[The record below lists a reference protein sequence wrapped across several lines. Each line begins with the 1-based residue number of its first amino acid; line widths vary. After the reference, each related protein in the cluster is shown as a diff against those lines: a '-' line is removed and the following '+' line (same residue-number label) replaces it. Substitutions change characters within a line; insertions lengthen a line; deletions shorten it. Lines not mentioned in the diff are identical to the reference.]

1 MASCCT
7 PSTMWLKSDQT
18 PEFLRSIILGLLGPY
33 LVAAMCTFRCSVA
46 LFNVLHENCCI
57 SLNTSPSCENMKIA
71 LFFPPTALWNYTFH
85 KYKKTFYVHTR
96 AHSLHMH
103 HSTHRWSVV
112 MVAGTSEPTL
122 AETSSPLSATL
133 SRGDI
138 QPEPRG
144 AENCGEG
151 TIVVIYVPAVP
162 LMHFI
167 LLLHMSAMC
176 RDKSAETP

>member
-1 MASCCT
+1 
-7 PSTMWLKSDQT
+7 
-18 PEFLRSIILGLLGPY
+18 
-33 LVAAMCTFRCSVA
+33 
-46 LFNVLHENCCI
+46 
-57 SLNTSPSCENMKIA
+57 
-71 LFFPPTALWNYTFH
+71 
-85 KYKKTFYVHTR
+85 
-96 AHSLHMH
+96 
-103 HSTHRWSVV
+103 

-176 RDKSAETP
+176 CDKSAEMP